1 MLAVV
6 GMLRRYYE
14 FSVIRPPSASSTITT
29 TMEADDNGSEESAS
43 VATPVEPLDDM
54 APLQQALE
62 DNATEKTKPRHAIVR
77 LWNKEDV
84 E

>member
-1 MLAVV
+1 
-6 GMLRRYYE
+6 
-14 FSVIRPPSASSTITT
+14 
-29 TMEADDNGSEESAS
+29 MEADDNGSEESAS